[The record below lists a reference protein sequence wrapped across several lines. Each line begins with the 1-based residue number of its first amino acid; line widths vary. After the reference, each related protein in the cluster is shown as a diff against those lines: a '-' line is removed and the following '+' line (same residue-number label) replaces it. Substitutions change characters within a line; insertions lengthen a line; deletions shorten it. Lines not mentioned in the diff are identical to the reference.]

1 MPRCL
6 KYITQN
12 SKSRKSFLLV
22 EEKNVVSPIS
32 KDLLT
37 LAILWNNSK
46 MTSATQ
52 FQIVA
57 DYLSHL
63 SMQKE
68 LDNE

>member
-6 KYITQN
+6 KYTTN
-12 SKSRKSFLLV
+12 NLDNRKSFLLAK
-22 EEKNVVSPIS
+22 EKNVVSPIG
-32 KDLLT
+32 KDLLAV
-37 LAILWNNSK
+37 AILWNNSK

-57 DYLSHL
+57 DYLSHIAL
-63 SMQKE
+63 QKE

>member
-6 KYITQN
+6 KYTTQTSEN
-12 SKSRKSFLLV
+12 RKSFLPV
-22 EEKNVVSPIS
+22 EEKIVVSPIS
-32 KDLLT
+32 KDLLAI
-37 LAILWNNSK
+37 AILWNNSK

-57 DYLSHL
+57 DYLSHIAL
-63 SMQKE
+63 QKE